1 MSVDVHRHFHDELSH
16 VKVRLLTMSGEAEA
30 ALGLAVEALLERD
43 GEKARRVIA
52 GDRVIDSMEV
62 EIEEQCI
69 NLLALQQ
76 PMARDLRMLTSA
88 LKIANDLERVGDHA
102 VNIAQSAERLTQARP
117 ITPEPEIVEMARLAR
132 DMLSDA
138 LEAFIRGDA
147 AAGREVCL
155 RDDKVD
161 ALHRSVFR
169 ILLTHMMEDPH
180 MIGAGMELFLV
191 SRNLERVADLATNIG
206 EDVVFL
212 VEGKSIKHHA
222 EDRGEARAV
231 MRHVGHMSA
240 QPAIAPGATP
250 APAPRERIAA
260 IDVGS
265 NSVRLLVAEYDPAS
279 GLSVIDEMK
288 DQPRLAAGLATTG
301 CLDEAAIERAM
312 QTLGR
317 MREVCQR
324 RGVKRIAAVATAAV
338 REAENGP
345 WFVRRVRAG
354 AGHPA
359 PDHRRGDRG
368 RALLPV
374 GRPPLP
380 PGRRPHPRGRHR
392 RRQPGAD
399 RRGRRPGRAH
409 RVAAARRGP
418 PDRAPPSR

>member
-1 MSVDVHRHFHDELSH
+1 MSFDVHRHFHDELSH

-102 VNIAQSAERLTQARP
+102 VNIAQSTERLTQARP

-147 AAGREVCL
+147 SAGREVCL

-222 EDRGEARAV
+222 EDRGDA
-231 MRHVGHMSA
+231 
-240 QPAIAPGATP
+240 
-250 APAPRERIAA
+250 
-260 IDVGS
+260 
-265 NSVRLLVAEYDPAS
+265 PAS
-279 GLSVIDEMK
+279 GVYH
-288 DQPRLAAGLATTG
+288 ATSG
-301 CLDEAAIERAM
+301 
-312 QTLGR
+312 
-317 MREVCQR
+317 
-324 RGVKRIAAVATAAV
+324 
-338 REAENGP
+338 
-345 WFVRRVRAG
+345 
-354 AGHPA
+354 
-359 PDHRRGDRG
+359 
-368 RALLPV
+368 
-374 GRPPLP
+374 
-380 PGRRPHPRGRHR
+380 
-392 RRQPGAD
+392 
-399 RRGRRPGRAH
+399 
-409 RVAAARRGP
+409 
-418 PDRAPPSR
+418 S

>member
-43 GEKARRVIA
+43 EDKARRVIA

-102 VNIAQSAERLTQARP
+102 VNIAQSAERLSQARP
-117 ITPEPEIVEMARLAR
+117 ITPEPEIIEMARLAR

-180 MIGAGMELFLV
+180 LIGAGMELFLV

-222 EDRGEARAV
+222 EDRGEPRPSGV
-231 MRHVGHMSA
+231 Y
-240 QPAIAPGATP
+240 PAATGA
-250 APAPRERIAA
+250 
-260 IDVGS
+260 
-265 NSVRLLVAEYDPAS
+265 
-279 GLSVIDEMK
+279 
-288 DQPRLAAGLATTG
+288 
-301 CLDEAAIERAM
+301 
-312 QTLGR
+312 
-317 MREVCQR
+317 
-324 RGVKRIAAVATAAV
+324 
-338 REAENGP
+338 
-345 WFVRRVRAG
+345 
-354 AGHPA
+354 
-359 PDHRRGDRG
+359 
-368 RALLPV
+368 
-374 GRPPLP
+374 
-380 PGRRPHPRGRHR
+380 
-392 RRQPGAD
+392 
-399 RRGRRPGRAH
+399 
-409 RVAAARRGP
+409 
-418 PDRAPPSR
+418 